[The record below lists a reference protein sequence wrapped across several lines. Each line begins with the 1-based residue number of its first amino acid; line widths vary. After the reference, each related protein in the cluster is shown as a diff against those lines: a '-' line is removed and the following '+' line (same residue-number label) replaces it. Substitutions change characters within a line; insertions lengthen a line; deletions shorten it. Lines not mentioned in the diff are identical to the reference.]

1 MSYERWL
8 FGRVLYPAYHAAA
21 RDDVMRH
28 IETLER
34 NQWLGPSELQA
45 LQAEKLDR
53 LMRHAARHV
62 PYYRPF
68 LEGIEGRGFSMAEL
82 QRLPPLTKATIRS
95 AGRNLIA
102 ANAQPRDLKANS
114 TSGSTGEPLY
124 FYTDERS
131 ASCRK
136 ASVVRNKR
144 WTGLEPGDRQL
155 VLWGS
160 PVDTAKSQQLRGKVH
175 SWLTRSRLVSAY
187 DLSRDKLE
195 DCLRE
200 IESYRPR
207 LLVAYPSV
215 LEELAQQVQRSAR
228 GTIRLP
234 AVLTSAETLYP
245 HQRALFE
252 QVFATPV
259 FNRYG
264 CREVGDI
271 AQECAVHDG
280 LHINSDRVLVEIVRE
295 DGSWCEPGELGDVL
309 VTDLDNYGMP
319 LIRYAI
325 GDRAALAP
333 ATPCSCGRGLQR
345 LALVEGRTLDVV
357 RFPNGSAVGGTYWTI
372 LLRKRPGI
380 DQFQVVQKALD
391 ELVIRYI
398 AAAPL
403 SAETAEFVRNDV
415 LQRAGAGFRV
425 VFERVD
431 RIAVTAGGKRRIVI
445 SDLTGAGAKLA
456 SAGQARSAPK
466 LTRNA

>member
-1 MSYERWL
+1 MSWERWL
-8 FGRVLYPAYHAAA
+8 FGRVLYPAYHAVS
-21 RDDVMRH
+21 RDEVLQH

-34 NQWLGPSELQA
+34 NQWLSASELQF

-53 LMRHAARHV
+53 LIRHAARHV
-62 PYYRPF
+62 PYYGP
-68 LEGIEGRGFSMAEL
+68 LLNGAADRGFAIAEL
-82 QRLPPLTKATIRS
+82 QRLPRLTKAVIRG

-102 ANAQPRDLKANS
+102 ANARAGELKANS

-131 ASCRK
+131 ANFRK

-160 PVDTAKSQQLRGKVH
+160 PVDSAKSQELRGKLH
-175 SWLTRSRLVSAY
+175 GWLTRTRLVSAY
-187 DLSRDKLE
+187 NLSREKLE
-195 DCLRE
+195 ECLDE
-200 IESYRPR
+200 IASYAPH

-215 LEELAQQVQRSAR
+215 LEELAQQVQRSQRAAVR
-228 GTIRLP
+228 IP

-252 QVFATPV
+252 QVFAAPV

-280 LHINSDRVLVEIVRE
+280 LHVNSDRVLVEIVRE
-295 DGSWCEPGELGDVL
+295 DGSWCEPGEVGDVL
-309 VTDLDNYGMP
+309 VTDLDNFGMP

-333 ATPCSCGRGLQR
+333 PAACACGRGLQR
-345 LALVEGRTLDVV
+345 LAFVEGRTLDVI

-380 DQFQVVQKALD
+380 DQFQVVQQTLD
-391 ELVIRYI
+391 EVVIRYL
-398 AAAPL
+398 APAPL
-403 SAETAEFVRNDV
+403 SAETTDYVRNDV
-415 LQRAGAGFRV
+415 LQRSGSGFRV

-431 RIAVTAGGKRRIVI
+431 HIAVTAGGKRRIVA
-445 SDLTGAGAKLA
+445 SDLTWAGANLA
-456 SAGQARSAPK
+456 AATTARSAPK